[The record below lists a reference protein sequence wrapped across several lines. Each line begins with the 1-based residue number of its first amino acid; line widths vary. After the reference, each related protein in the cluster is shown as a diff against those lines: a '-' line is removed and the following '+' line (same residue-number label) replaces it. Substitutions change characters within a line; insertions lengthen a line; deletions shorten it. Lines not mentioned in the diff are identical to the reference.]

1 MFFIFR
7 KNNESVQG
15 NMTTRLSMKLNALI
29 AVEMSVTSARSKLG
43 EQKQHP
49 YFFNS
54 ASVSEIIAE

>member
-1 MFFIFR
+1 
-7 KNNESVQG
+7 
-15 NMTTRLSMKLNALI
+15 MTTRLSMKLNALI

-43 EQKQHP
+43 EQKQHL